1 MIETTVS
8 INGMACG
15 MCESHVNDVVRQ
27 NFQIKKV
34 TSSHKK
40 GEMVVLSEQELDE
53 EKLRSAIEAT
63 GYEVTEVLSKPYE
76 KKGLFGRKK

>member
-1 MIETTVS
+1 
-8 INGMACG
+8 
-15 MCESHVNDVVRQ
+15 
-27 NFQIKKV
+27 
-34 TSSHKK
+34 
-40 GEMVVLSEQELDE
+40 MVVLSEQELDE